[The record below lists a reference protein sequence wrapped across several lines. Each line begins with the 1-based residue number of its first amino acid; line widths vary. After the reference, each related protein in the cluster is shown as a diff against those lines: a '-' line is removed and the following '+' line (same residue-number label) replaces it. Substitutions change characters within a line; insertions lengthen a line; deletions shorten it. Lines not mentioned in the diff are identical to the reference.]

1 MYVCVCICM
10 CMCVHEVRIHFC
22 KTSHWSVCSI
32 CTHTCAYECTC
43 SVALDTHTTHT
54 HTTHTHT
61 THTHPLTH
69 ICVHTCP
76 HTHMCVHIRLHTH
89 ISIPTCV
96 YTHVHVH
103 THVHRL
109 QTHDDNA
116 GARIFG
122 IRERAGASYADQS
135 SLQVRRSPQKR
146 SRTHIQ
152 IHDGLS
158 HTHLHIHD
166 TLWV

>member
-1 MYVCVCICM
+1 M

-43 SVALDTHTTHT
+43 SIALDTHTTHT
-54 HTTHTHT
+54 HTTHTH
-61 THTHPLTH
+61 PRTH

-76 HTHMCVHIRLHTH
+76 HTHMCVHICLHTH

-103 THVHRL
+103 THTCLDCKHTTTTQVRAFSASGSALVHRTPTRAHCRCGGL
-109 QTHDDNA
+109 LKNA
-116 GARIFG
+116 HA
-122 IRERAGASYADQS
+122 
-135 SLQVRRSPQKR
+135 
-146 SRTHIQ
+146 
-152 IHDGLS
+152 
-158 HTHLHIHD
+158 HTHRY
-166 TLWV
+166 TTV